1 MICSKAWLLL
11 SQHHF
16 YNLTPGQRNN
26 KLQTKNSL
34 NHTHGHHRFLNTMQY
49 EACTRRPS
57 DRVLNSSCVK
67 SSQHRS
73 PQEER
78 YLLTACRC
86 APVTRSTV
94 SSSKLRAEWLPQVL
108 DEILAFDRYDGPR
121 QPKVRSSEQ
130 TPPTM
135 MNHCSQMEAS
145 SKR

>member
-1 MICSKAWLLL
+1 MTKELA
-11 SQHHF
+11 
-16 YNLTPGQRNN
+16 TGQRNN
-26 KLQTKNSL
+26 KPQTKNSL
-34 NHTHGHHRFLNTMQY
+34 NHTHGYHRLLDTMQY
-49 EACTRRPS
+49 EAFTRRPS

-86 APVTRSTV
+86 APVARSTV
-94 SSSKLRAEWLPQVL
+94 GSSKLRTNLLPQVL

-130 TPPTM
+130 TPLTM

-145 SKR
+145 PKL